1 VRKVCSR
8 RQHGAY
14 KSVPTM
20 TPKDKLILAMLKTFD
35 DLGSDAMARIDARL
49 WFKHYKRKV
58 KKLGIEVPIEK
69 DNC

>member
-1 VRKVCSR
+1 
-8 RQHGAY
+8 
-14 KSVPTM
+14 M